1 MNYPQDFNETMFISK
16 VNNIFVKL
24 LTAIMQNNLKTV
36 DHFISDE
43 VMLYAEDIIKKAQSQ
58 KGIPIFDEI
67 NVKST
72 VIKSCKLLNN
82 VYQINVLLQSKY
94 LEYIID
100 IDSKEKISGD
110 DKNRKEVNYELI
122 FEKKVEV
129 KTAQIARKCPGCG
142 APISVNTSGLCAYC
156 GAIYNTEDYD
166 WVLKSIKKL

>member
-1 MNYPQDFNETMFISK
+1 MKYPQDFNETMFISK

-43 VMLYAEDIIKKAQSQ
+43 VMLYAEDIIKAAQRQ

-72 VIKSCKLLNN
+72 VIKSCKLINN

-129 KTAQIARKCPGCG
+129 KTEEIARKCPGCG